1 MQDSE
6 KSSALERWAFG
17 LFCAG
22 VLGVTFSIGLGQ
34 SLIGASFLLTTCWVV
49 RTRPRMRF
57 GILSV
62 AVVLF
67 GVIAVL
73 TAVWG
78 ANPERGI
85 SKLPRLA
92 WWLTIPAAF
101 LLVRTCG
108 RLLLLLRL
116 FTVGCCILAAEAC
129 VVRPIAV
136 LQRGMGEGGFLAQM
150 IHMGSMTDGQM
161 LMLGVLVA
169 AVLVHLRV
177 QQGGKARLEWAA
189 LALVMLGLLLNFKR
203 GSWGCAVILAGPLA
217 AKRLRKRGLAVVAAV
232 LLVAFALPPV
242 RARVAGVSE
251 QFDVKSGARATMWL
265 RVVPGLVREH
275 PWGVG
280 YGAVTYEIMREHSWR
295 VERGRDHV
303 HSNVLQVLVEVGWL
317 GLAIYLLW
325 MTKAVLDAL
334 MFRRLA
340 CAVSP
345 AERAGAACL
354 LLMLAGLLLNG
365 LVEYNFGDTELLII
379 YGTIMGAAAAGRL
392 RCASPTGDPSHSAE
406 TSIGQSAHP
415 G

>member
-1 MQDSE
+1 
-6 KSSALERWAFG
+6 
-17 LFCAG
+17 
-22 VLGVTFSIGLGQ
+22 
-34 SLIGASFLLTTCWVV
+34 
-49 RTRPRMRF
+49 MRF

-295 VERGRDHV
+295 VERGRNHV
-303 HSNVLQVLVEVGWL
+303 HSNVLQVLVEIGWL

-379 YGTIMGAAAAGRL
+379 YGTIMGASAAGRL
-392 RCASPTGDPSHSAE
+392 RCTSPTGDPSHSAE